1 MVGKGDEDEMKKE
14 KPTKHQK
21 ECPICMSKKDMP
33 DEFWSNEPDI
43 YADLIS
49 PIGSFRNRI
58 PNPSPELSFNIMGKR
73 FRYRFTKELPSLSGA
88 YHSLYHFDNK
98 QVHEKTARLL
108 QYNLNSIE

>member
-58 PNPSPELSFNIMGKR
+58 PNPSPELSFN
-73 FRYRFTKELPSLSGA
+73 TKVITFEPLIPDQPLGTF
-88 YHSLYHFDNK
+88 HP
-98 QVHEKTARLL
+98 
-108 QYNLNSIE
+108 